1 MERMSTFWTCV
12 SYLGSLLITINFKA
26 RNSNTKLASFLHVMA
41 FIVLKVD
48 AIPGQKTIL

>member
-1 MERMSTFWTCV
+1 MEGKGTFLTCV
-12 SYLGSLLITINFKA
+12 SHLGSLLITINFKA
-26 RNSNTKLASFLHVMA
+26 RNGKTKLASFLHVMG